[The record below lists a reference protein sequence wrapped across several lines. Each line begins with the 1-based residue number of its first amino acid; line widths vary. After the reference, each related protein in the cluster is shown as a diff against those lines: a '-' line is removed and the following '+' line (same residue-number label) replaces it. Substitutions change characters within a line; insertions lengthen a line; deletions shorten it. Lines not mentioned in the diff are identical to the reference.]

1 MPEGFHTLDVV
12 ADNRFSKQSAL
23 HIPNDYQSYSGISRP
38 VVLEEL
44 KEVYIKWLH
53 FTPVKKRVDGL
64 VQ

>member
-44 KEVYIKWLH
+44 KEVYIKRLH